1 MLLFIILQFYT
12 GILLNFGRV
21 SVILTKILLKKT
33 RKKFFF
39 RNLFL
44 PYLHTTSRSPVQGPI
59 APESAVCLLFQ
70 RLKTSSSGRNKG
82 CFQSFFIHLQN
93 GIGLQSDGRLL
104 SVCLVGVVNNIL
116 KRVSLHPKVMQVSDN
131 PGIAELQRMPGRGRF
146 KIRNNVQALFQF
158 EEQAAKDLHENG
170 IIVT

>member
-1 MLLFIILQFYT
+1 MLVISKIENE
-12 GILLNFGRV
+12 LLG
-21 SVILTKILLKKT
+21 SK
-33 RKKFFF
+33 
-39 RNLFL
+39 
-44 PYLHTTSRSPVQGPI
+44 Q
-59 APESAVCLLFQ
+59 
-70 RLKTSSSGRNKG
+70 G

-104 SVCLVGVVNNIL
+104 SVCLVGVINNIL

-158 EEQAAKDLHENG
+158 EEQAAEELHENG